1 MTAPWFVS
9 HSGWT
14 RAVVSDDNNY
24 TGHKYCCEILKGD
37 KQPGILP
44 SIHRDRLYIES
55 QMVDTISEE
64 RRSWNMSRIRSKN
77 TKPELI
83 VRSLLHSMGV
93 LLQTEREGL
102 KTDPPK
108 RGSSRK
114 TILLTLEMNFSVEMY
129 HELLD

>member
-1 MTAPWFVS
+1 
-9 HSGWT
+9 
-14 RAVVSDDNNY
+14 
-24 TGHKYCCEILKGD
+24 
-37 KQPGILP
+37 
-44 SIHRDRLYIES
+44 
-55 QMVDTISEE
+55 MVDTISEE